1 MQISKRVHDTIRT
14 ILEEAHPMVLK
25 ETHNIGEIKK
35 VFDALGFRFLCVDIS
50 LISLEELIDLTD
62 KISLGLHGDK
72 GILFLD
78 KINRAS
84 HEVQQAA
91 INLTLRNQVNLPEDW
106 QAVPI
111 LSENSGHSLDPAFLS
126 RVLMV

>member
-1 MQISKRVHDTIRT
+1 MKLTKEVKDTIQM
-14 ILEEAHPMVLK
+14 ILGVSQPIMLK
-25 ETHNIGEIKK
+25 STHNIGEIKK